1 MRRITVVG
9 AVIVRD
15 GRILA
20 ARRGPKM
27 SLAGLWEFPGGKV
40 EPGEDPRE
48 ALAREICE
56 ELDCSIVVNDYI
68 TVTDYQYD
76 FGIVSLSTY
85 YCELTQGEPVFSE
98 HSEIS
103 WLLPEELLQLEWAP
117 ADIPAVKKIK
127 EDLGENAR

>member
-15 GRILA
+15 GHILA

-40 EPGEDPRE
+40 ERGEDPRE
-48 ALAREICE
+48 ALAREIRE
-56 ELDCSIVVNDYI
+56 ELDCSVKVKDYI
-68 TVTDYQYD
+68 TVTDHQYD

-85 YCELTQGEPVFSE
+85 YCELVQGEPVFSE

-103 WLLPEELLQLEWAP
+103 WVSPAELLTLDWAP
-117 ADIPAVKKIK
+117 ADIPAVEKIK
-127 EDLGENAR
+127 EDLEENA

>member
-15 GRILA
+15 GHILA

-48 ALAREICE
+48 ALAREIRE
-56 ELDCSIVVNDYI
+56 ELDVVTMD
-68 TVTDYQYD
+68 
-76 FGIVSLSTY
+76 L
-85 YCELTQGEPVFSE
+85 ELTSPAELKLYNYLTTSGIASINVLAAIFAGFDSE
-98 HSEIS
+98 
-103 WLLPEELLQLEWAP
+103 LEWPVSDTFVCVSEFPHCVCLDVIYATST
-117 ADIPAVKKIK
+117 
-127 EDLGENAR
+127 